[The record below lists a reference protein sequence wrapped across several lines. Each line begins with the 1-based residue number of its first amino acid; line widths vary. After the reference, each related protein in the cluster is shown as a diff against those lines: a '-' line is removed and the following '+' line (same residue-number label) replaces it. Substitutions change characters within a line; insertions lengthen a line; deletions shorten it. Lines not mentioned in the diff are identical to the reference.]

1 LFVLPTRVVSIATL
15 SVLSV
20 RAFRNTVQRAVRW
33 RPLSSYEEGYQAA
46 TDKFITMLDNTIAN
60 EEVMATLPAKWIL
73 GILKVSLK
81 DPE

>member
-1 LFVLPTRVVSIATL
+1 MTEYDR
-15 SVLSV
+15 
-20 RAFRNTVQRAVRW
+20 
-33 RPLSSYEEGYQAA
+33 GYQEA